1 MREGGYGHVIFEG
14 QPGVGKRT
22 MIWAMLRDAFGPDRI
37 QVRTYMYF
45 CISVKD
51 SIISVDSIKFVV
63 QLWYVRSN

>member
-51 SIISVDSIKFVV
+51 SIILVDSKKIVV

>member
-51 SIISVDSIKFVV
+51 SIILVDSIKFVV
-63 QLWYVRSN
+63 QLWYARSN